1 MIKGNCK
8 PVPHIIFNFK
18 YILMIIISVLCLS
31 VGLLMFNVKSS
42 KNVKVS
48 TTTTTTKIV
57 VEENLKKDIIIVNG
71 VEEEIV
77 LKTYVA
83 YDIFKIDID
92 VTNFEMMK
100 LSNNTYYLKN
110 LNDENIYFK
119 FEMLDEETFNRE
131 NVSDNSNYSY
141 LHGDKIY
148 LKVTKNVNGLYVS
161 YIIYKLK

>member
-1 MIKGNCK
+1 MNKD
-8 PVPHIIFNFK
+8 FK

-42 KNVKVS
+42 KNVKVTS
-48 TTTTTTKIV
+48 TTTTTKIV
-57 VEENLKKDIIIVNG
+57 VEENLKKDKIIVNG

-100 LSNNTYYLKN
+100 LSNNTYYLKD
-110 LNDENIYFK
+110 LNDENIYLK
-119 FEMLDEETFNRE
+119 FEMIDEETFNRE
-131 NVSDNSNYSY
+131 NISNNVNYTY

-148 LKVTKNVNGLYVS
+148 LKVTKNVDERISDSVLKRMDYMLATLYIS
-161 YIIYKLK
+161 

>member
-1 MIKGNCK
+1 MNKD
-8 PVPHIIFNFK
+8 FK
-18 YILMIIISVLCLS
+18 YILMIIISVICLS
-31 VGLLMFNVKSS
+31 IGLLMFNIKSS

-48 TTTTTTKIV
+48 TATTTTKIV
-57 VEENLKKDIIIVNG
+57 VEENLKKDKIIVNG

-100 LSNNTYYLKN
+100 LSNNTYFLKD
-110 LNDENIYFK
+110 LNDENIYLK

-131 NVSDNSNYSY
+131 NISNNVNYTY

-148 LKVTKNVNGLYVS
+148 LKVTKNVDERISDSVLKRMDYMLATLYIS
-161 YIIYKLK
+161 

>member
-1 MIKGNCK
+1 MNKD
-8 PVPHIIFNFK
+8 FK
-18 YILMIIISVLCLS
+18 YILMIIISVICLS

-42 KNVKVS
+42 KNVKVTS
-48 TTTTTTKIV
+48 TTTTTKIV
-57 VEENLKKDIIIVNG
+57 VEENLKKDKIIVNG

-100 LSNNTYYLKN
+100 LSNNTYYLKD
-110 LNDENIYFK
+110 LNDENIYLK
-119 FEMLDEETFNRE
+119 FEMIDEETFNRE
-131 NVSDNSNYSY
+131 NISNNVNYTY

-148 LKVTKNVNGLYVS
+148 LKVTKNVDERISDTILKRMDYMLATLYIS
-161 YIIYKLK
+161 

>member
-1 MIKGNCK
+1 MNKD
-8 PVPHIIFNFK
+8 FK
-18 YILMIIISVLCLS
+18 YILMIIISVICLS

-42 KNVKVS
+42 KNVKVTS
-48 TTTTTTKIV
+48 TTTTTKIV
-57 VEENLKKDIIIVNG
+57 VEENLKKDKIIVNG

-100 LSNNTYYLKN
+100 LSNNTYFLKD
-110 LNDENIYFK
+110 LNDENIYLK

-131 NVSDNSNYSY
+131 NISNNVNYTY

-148 LKVTKNVNGLYVS
+148 LKVTKNVDERISDSVLKRMDYMLATLYIS
-161 YIIYKLK
+161 

>member
-1 MIKGNCK
+1 MNKD
-8 PVPHIIFNFK
+8 FK
-18 YILMIIISVLCLS
+18 YILMIIISVICLS

-42 KNVKVS
+42 KNVKVTS
-48 TTTTTTKIV
+48 TTTTTKIV
-57 VEENLKKDIIIVNG
+57 VEENLKKDKIIVNG

-100 LSNNTYYLKN
+100 LSNNTYFLKD
-110 LNDENIYFK
+110 LNDENIYLK
-119 FEMLDEETFNRE
+119 FEMIDEETFNRE
-131 NVSDNSNYSY
+131 NISNNVNYTY

-148 LKVTKNVNGLYVS
+148 LKVTKNIDESISDSVLKRMDYMLATLYIS
-161 YIIYKLK
+161 

>member
-1 MIKGNCK
+1 MNKD
-8 PVPHIIFNFK
+8 FK
-18 YILMIIISVLCLS
+18 YILMIIISVICLS

-42 KNVKVS
+42 KNVKVTS
-48 TTTTTTKIV
+48 TTTTTKIV
-57 VEENLKKDIIIVNG
+57 VEENLKKDKIIVNG
-71 VEEEIV
+71 NEEEIV

-92 VTNFEMMK
+92 VNNFEMMK

-110 LNDENIYFK
+110 LNDENIYLK

-131 NVSDNSNYSY
+131 NISNNVNYTY

-148 LKVTKNVNGLYVS
+148 LKVTKNVDECISDTILKRMDYMLATLYIS
-161 YIIYKLK
+161 

>member
-1 MIKGNCK
+1 MNKD
-8 PVPHIIFNFK
+8 FK
-18 YILMIIISVLCLS
+18 YILMIIISVICLS

-42 KNVKVS
+42 KNVKVTS
-48 TTTTTTKIV
+48 TTTTTKIV
-57 VEENLKKDIIIVNG
+57 VEENLKKDKIIVNG

-100 LSNNTYYLKN
+100 LSNNTYYLKD
-110 LNDENIYFK
+110 LNDENIYLK
-119 FEMLDEETFNRE
+119 FEMIDEETFNRE
-131 NVSDNSNYSY
+131 NISNNVNYTY

-148 LKVTKNVNGLYVS
+148 LKVTKNVDECISNTILKRMDYMLATLYIS
-161 YIIYKLK
+161 

>member
-1 MIKGNCK
+1 MNKD
-8 PVPHIIFNFK
+8 FK

-48 TTTTTTKIV
+48 PTATTTKIV
-57 VEENLKKDIIIVNG
+57 VEENLKKDKIIVNG

-100 LSNNTYYLKN
+100 LSNNTYFLKD
-110 LNDENIYFK
+110 LNDENIYLK

-131 NVSDNSNYSY
+131 NISNNVNYTY

-148 LKVTKNVNGLYVS
+148 LKVTKNVDERISDSVLKRMDYMLATLYIS
-161 YIIYKLK
+161 

>member
-1 MIKGNCK
+1 MNKD
-8 PVPHIIFNFK
+8 FK
-18 YILMIIISVLCLS
+18 YILMIIISVICLS

-42 KNVKVS
+42 KNVKVTS
-48 TTTTTTKIV
+48 TTTTTKIV
-57 VEENLKKDIIIVNG
+57 VEENLKKDKIIVNG

-100 LSNNTYYLKN
+100 LSNNTYYLKD
-110 LNDENIYFK
+110 LNDENIYLK
-119 FEMLDEETFNRE
+119 FEILDEETFNRE
-131 NVSDNSNYSY
+131 NISNNVNYSY

-148 LKVTKNVNGLYVS
+148 LKVTKNVDERISDSVLKRMDYMLATLYIS
-161 YIIYKLK
+161 

>member
-1 MIKGNCK
+1 MNKD
-8 PVPHIIFNFK
+8 FK
-18 YILMIIISVLCLS
+18 YILMIIISVICLS

-48 TTTTTTKIV
+48 TTTITTKIV

-110 LNDENIYFK
+110 LNYENIYFK

-148 LKVTKNVNGLYVS
+148 LKVTKNVDERISDSILKRMDYMLATLYIS
-161 YIIYKLK
+161 

>member
-1 MIKGNCK
+1 MNKD
-8 PVPHIIFNFK
+8 FK
-18 YILMIIISVLCLS
+18 YILMIIISVICLS

-42 KNVKVS
+42 KNVKVTS
-48 TTTTTTKIV
+48 TTTTTKIV
-57 VEENLKKDIIIVNG
+57 VEENLKKDKIIVNG

-100 LSNNTYYLKN
+100 LSNNTYYLKD
-110 LNDENIYFK
+110 LNDENIYLK
-119 FEMLDEETFNRE
+119 FEMIDEETFNRE
-131 NVSDNSNYSY
+131 NISNNVNYTY

-148 LKVTKNVNGLYVS
+148 LKVTKNIDECISDTILKRMDYMLATLYIS
-161 YIIYKLK
+161 

>member
-1 MIKGNCK
+1 MNKD
-8 PVPHIIFNFK
+8 FK
-18 YILMIIISVLCLS
+18 YILMIIISVICLS

-42 KNVKVS
+42 ENMKVTS
-48 TTTTTTKIV
+48 TTTTTKIV
-57 VEENLKKDIIIVNG
+57 VEENLKKDKIIVNG

-92 VTNFEMMK
+92 VNNFEMMK
-100 LSNNTYYLKN
+100 LSNNTYYLKD
-110 LNDENIYFK
+110 LNDENIYLK

-131 NVSDNSNYSY
+131 NISENLNYSY

-148 LKVTKNVNGLYVS
+148 LKVTKNVDESISDGILKRMDYMLATLYIS
-161 YIIYKLK
+161 

>member
-1 MIKGNCK
+1 MNKD
-8 PVPHIIFNFK
+8 FK
-18 YILMIIISVLCLS
+18 YILMIIISVICLS
-31 VGLLMFNVKSS
+31 IGLLMFNIKSS

-48 TTTTTTKIV
+48 TATTTTKIV

-100 LSNNTYYLKN
+100 LSNNTYFLKD
-110 LNDENIYFK
+110 LNDENIYLK

-131 NVSDNSNYSY
+131 NISNNVNYTY

-148 LKVTKNVNGLYVS
+148 LKVTKNVDERISDSVLKRMDYMLATLYIS
-161 YIIYKLK
+161 

>member
-1 MIKGNCK
+1 MNKD
-8 PVPHIIFNFK
+8 FK

-48 TTTTTTKIV
+48 PTATTTKIV
-57 VEENLKKDIIIVNG
+57 VEENLKKDKIIVNG

-92 VTNFEMMK
+92 VNNFEMMK

-110 LNDENIYFK
+110 LNDENIYLK
-119 FEMLDEETFNRE
+119 FEMIDEETFNRE
-131 NVSDNSNYSY
+131 NISDNSNYSY

-148 LKVTKNVNGLYVS
+148 LKVTKNIDESISDGVLKRMDYMLATLYIS
-161 YIIYKLK
+161 

>member
-1 MIKGNCK
+1 MNKD
-8 PVPHIIFNFK
+8 FK
-18 YILMIIISVLCLS
+18 YILMIIISVICLS

-42 KNVKVS
+42 KNVKMS

-57 VEENLKKDIIIVNG
+57 VEENLKKDKIIVNS

-92 VTNFEMMK
+92 VNNFEMMI
-100 LSNNTYYLKN
+100 LSNNTYFLKD
-110 LNDENIYFK
+110 LNDENIYLK

-131 NVSDNSNYSY
+131 NISNNVNYTY

-148 LKVTKNVNGLYVS
+148 LKVTKNIDESISDTILKRMDYMLATLYIS
-161 YIIYKLK
+161 

>member
-1 MIKGNCK
+1 MNKD
-8 PVPHIIFNFK
+8 FK

-31 VGLLMFNVKSS
+31 IGLLMFNVKSS

-148 LKVTKNVNGLYVS
+148 LKVTKDVDERISDSVLKRMDYMLATLYIS
-161 YIIYKLK
+161 

>member
-1 MIKGNCK
+1 MNKD
-8 PVPHIIFNFK
+8 FK
-18 YILMIIISVLCLS
+18 YILMIIISVICLS

-42 KNVKVS
+42 KNVKVTS
-48 TTTTTTKIV
+48 TTTTTKIV
-57 VEENLKKDIIIVNG
+57 VEENLKKDKIIVNG

-100 LSNNTYYLKN
+100 LSNNTYYLKD
-110 LNDENIYFK
+110 LNDENIYLK
-119 FEMLDEETFNRE
+119 FEMIDEETFNRE
-131 NVSDNSNYSY
+131 NISNNVNYTY

-148 LKVTKNVNGLYVS
+148 LKVTKNVDESISDSVLKRMDYMLATLYIS
-161 YIIYKLK
+161 

>member
-1 MIKGNCK
+1 MNKD
-8 PVPHIIFNFK
+8 FK
-18 YILMIIISVLCLS
+18 YILMIIISVICLS

-148 LKVTKNVNGLYVS
+148 LKVTKNVDERISDSILKRMDYMLATLYIS
-161 YIIYKLK
+161 

>member
-1 MIKGNCK
+1 MNKD
-8 PVPHIIFNFK
+8 FK
-18 YILMIIISVLCLS
+18 YILMIIISVICLS

-42 KNVKVS
+42 KNVKLTS
-48 TTTTTTKIV
+48 TTTTTKIV

-148 LKVTKNVNGLYVS
+148 LKVTKNVDERISDSVLKRMDYMLATLYIS
-161 YIIYKLK
+161 

>member
-1 MIKGNCK
+1 MNKD
-8 PVPHIIFNFK
+8 FK

-31 VGLLMFNVKSS
+31 IGLLMFNVKSS

-148 LKVTKNVNGLYVS
+148 LKVTKNVDERIGDSVLKRIDYMLATLYIS
-161 YIIYKLK
+161 

>member
-1 MIKGNCK
+1 MNKD
-8 PVPHIIFNFK
+8 FK

-31 VGLLMFNVKSS
+31 IGLLMFNVKSS

-148 LKVTKNVNGLYVS
+148 LKVTKNVDERISDSVLKRMDYMLATLYIS
-161 YIIYKLK
+161 

>member
-1 MIKGNCK
+1 MNKD
-8 PVPHIIFNFK
+8 FK
-18 YILMIIISVLCLS
+18 YILMIIMSVICLS

-42 KNVKVS
+42 KNVKVTS
-48 TTTTTTKIV
+48 TTTTTKIV
-57 VEENLKKDIIIVNG
+57 VEENLKKDKIIVNG

-100 LSNNTYYLKN
+100 LSNNTYYLKD
-110 LNDENIYFK
+110 LNDENIYLK
-119 FEMLDEETFNRE
+119 FEMIDEETFNRE
-131 NVSDNSNYSY
+131 NISNNVNYTY

-148 LKVTKNVNGLYVS
+148 LKVTKNVDERISDSVLKRMDYMLATLYIS
-161 YIIYKLK
+161 

>member
-1 MIKGNCK
+1 MNKD
-8 PVPHIIFNFK
+8 FK
-18 YILMIIISVLCLS
+18 YILMIIISVICLS

-48 TTTTTTKIV
+48 PTATTTKIV

-110 LNDENIYFK
+110 LNDENIYLK

-148 LKVTKNVNGLYVS
+148 LKVTKNVDERISDSVLKRMDYMLATLYIS
-161 YIIYKLK
+161 

>member
-1 MIKGNCK
+1 MNKD
-8 PVPHIIFNFK
+8 FK
-18 YILMIIISVLCLS
+18 YILMIIISVICLS

-57 VEENLKKDIIIVNG
+57 VEENLKKDKIIVNG

-100 LSNNTYYLKN
+100 LSNNTYYLKD
-110 LNDENIYFK
+110 LNDENIYLK

-131 NVSDNSNYSY
+131 NISNNANYTY

-148 LKVTKNVNGLYVS
+148 LKVTKNVGERISDSVLKRMDYMLATLYIS
-161 YIIYKLK
+161 

>member
-1 MIKGNCK
+1 MNKD
-8 PVPHIIFNFK
+8 FK

-48 TTTTTTKIV
+48 PTATTTKIV

-110 LNDENIYFK
+110 LNE
-119 FEMLDEETFNRE
+119 
-131 NVSDNSNYSY
+131 
-141 LHGDKIY
+141 KIF
-148 LKVTKNVNGLYVS
+148 
-161 YIIYKLK
+161 I